1 MCACLFCVC
10 APQRGKKRYWKEA
23 YHVASDEVTALH
35 AKLLAKHKDLEGL
48 EAHLNQLHTELLMLG
63 INTGLA
69 APQQEQRPGSRAKS
83 KGPVAAYMQNACAIL
98 KVLL

>member
-1 MCACLFCVC
+1 M
-10 APQRGKKRYWKEA
+10 
-23 YHVASDEVTALH
+23 SDEVTALH

-69 APQQEQRPGSRAKS
+69 APKQEQRPGSRAKS
-83 KGPVAAYMQNACAIL
+83 KGLVAAYRQTAVHSR
-98 KVLL
+98 KLLL